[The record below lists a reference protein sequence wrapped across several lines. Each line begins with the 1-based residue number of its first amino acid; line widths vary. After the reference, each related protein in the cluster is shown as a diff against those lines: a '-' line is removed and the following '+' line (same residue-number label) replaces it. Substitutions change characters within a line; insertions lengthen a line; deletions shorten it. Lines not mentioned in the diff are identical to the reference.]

1 MELTHLLYFVA
12 IFITTVTAWS
22 PTNNYAPGE
31 IDCPSDSSLTRDA
44 DELSPWEQDWIE
56 GRNEV
61 SKENLIAFLNHA
73 NMTDF
78 DAESYINGLDRT
90 IKIGIA
96 FSGGGYRA
104 MLNGAGQMAALDN
117 RTRGAWDHGLGGL
130 LQASTYLV
138 GLSGGNWLVGSIV
151 MNNWT
156 SVQEILDK
164 NEIWD
169 LSHSI
174 MNPGGWNVK
183 TTYDYY
189 KGISD
194 SLDEKRDAGYDVS
207 ITDTWGRALSYQFF
221 STLNDTGNSLTW
233 STLQDVDVF
242 QNHEMPFPI
251 VVADGRTPGTYIIS
265 ANSTVFEF
273 NPFEMGSWDPSVYLF
288 TQVKYLGTDVTD
300 GVPDNGTCIGG
311 FDNAGFV
318 MGTSSSLFNQFILQI
333 NTTSLSTI
341 IKSIVSS
348 ILTDISNDDN
358 DIAIYKPNPFEHND
372 FGTSESIAINETL
385 YLCDGGEDLQNVP
398 LYPLIQEQRDVDV
411 IFAYDNSAD
420 TEQNWPNGASLIA
433 TYERQF
439 TNQSNGTHFPYVPD
453 KTTFVNLN
461 LTSRPTFFGCD
472 ARNLS
477 SLTNNRTSVYDIPL
491 IVYTANRPFSY
502 WSNTSTFQMKYETA
516 ERNQIIQNGF
526 EAASRLN
533 GTLDDE
539 WNACV
544 GCAIIRRQQERDGA
558 EQSDQC
564 KLCFER
570 YCWDGSLSNDD
581 AININFTTDGVTNGT
596 ETLKVNGGSLIGI
609 SWSVWGVLLACL
621 SACLLG

>member
-1 MELTHLLYFVA
+1 MELTHLLCLLTSFV
-12 IFITTVTAWS
+12 TVINAWS
-22 PTNNYAPGE
+22 PTNSYAPGK
-31 IDCPSDSSLTRDA
+31 IDCPANSSLTRDA
-44 DELSPWEQDWIE
+44 NEISPWEKDWLE
-56 GRNEV
+56 GRDQV
-61 SKENLIAFLNHA
+61 SKENLIEFLNHA

-78 DAESYINGLDRT
+78 DAESYLNGLDRS

-117 RTRGAWDHGLGGL
+117 RTRGAWEHGLGGL

-156 SVQEILDK
+156 SVQDILDK

-169 LSHSI
+169 ISHSI
-174 MNPGGWNVK
+174 MNPGGWKVTK
-183 TTYDYY
+183 TYEYY

-194 SLDEKRDAGYDVS
+194 SLDEKRDAGFDVS

-221 STLNDTGNSLTW
+221 STLNDTGNALTW

-242 QNHEMPFPI
+242 QNYEMPFPI

-273 NPFEMGSWDPSVYLF
+273 NPFEMGSWDPSVYQF
-288 TQVKYLGTDVTD
+288 SQVKYLGTEVTD
-300 GVPDNGTCIGG
+300 GVPNDGCIGG
-311 FDNAGFV
+311 FDNAGFI

-333 NTTSLSTI
+333 NTTSLS
-341 IKSIVSS
+341 S
-348 ILTDISNDDN
+348 ILKSLVTSILSEISDDDN
-358 DIAIYKPNPFEHND
+358 DIAVYKPNPFEHND
-372 FGTSESIAINETL
+372 VGWSQSISNNDTL

-420 TEQNWPNGASLIA
+420 TNQYWPNGASLVA
-433 TYERQF
+433 TFQRQF

-453 KTTFVNLN
+453 VNSFVNLN
-461 LTSRPTFFGCD
+461 LTSKPTFFGCD
-472 ARNLS
+472 ASNLT
-477 SLTNNRTSVYDIPL
+477 SLTQNRTSVYDIPL

-502 WSNTSTFQMKYETA
+502 WSNTSTFQMKYETD
-516 ERNQIIQNGF
+516 ERNSIIQNGF
-526 EAASRLN
+526 EVASRLN

-544 GCAIIRRQQERDGA
+544 GCAIIRRQQERDGV

-564 KLCFER
+564 KQCFER
-570 YCWDGSLSNDD
+570 YCWDGSLSNEDS
-581 AININFTTDGVTNGT
+581 ININFTTDGVTNDT
-596 ETLKVNGGSLIGI
+596 ETMSVNIGSISTT
-609 SWSVWGVLLACL
+609 SWSVWGVLMATLATF
-621 SACLLG
+621 LLG